1 MGTSAFYLL
10 SGIGASFYV
19 LCDQLLYERQLRQAI
34 SEFTQPFPITMHIKS
49 HRKLQ
54 IGSLKIAN
62 RGKVVFL
69 SSLFC
74 PFRSPK
80 IANRSLKIANWI
92 LGRALTDIIP
102 A

>member
-1 MGTSAFYLL
+1 MTG
-10 SGIGASFYV
+10 
-19 LCDQLLYERQLRQAI
+19 
-34 SEFTQPFPITMHIKS
+34 IKS

-74 PFRSPK
+74 SFRSPKIANRSLKIANGSPIITNKESPK

-92 LGRALTDIIP
+92 LGRALTDVIP